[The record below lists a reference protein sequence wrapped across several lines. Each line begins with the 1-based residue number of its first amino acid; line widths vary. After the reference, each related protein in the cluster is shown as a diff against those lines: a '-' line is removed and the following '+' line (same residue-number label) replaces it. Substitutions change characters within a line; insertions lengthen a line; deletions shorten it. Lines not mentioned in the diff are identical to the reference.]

1 MNHLRNDSLIFEK
14 DHGVADRVEK
24 KWIEGQIKLAKSK
37 P

>member
-14 DHGVADRVEK
+14 DYGVADRVEK

>member
-14 DHGVADRVEK
+14 DYGVADRVEK
-24 KWIEGQIKLAKSK
+24 KRIEGQIKLAKSK